1 MSKSTLKRGHILGLR
16 TNAQNLRSH
25 GGFQWPESGK
35 VNAPDWSPAAECGNG
50 LHFLKWGDGDA
61 NLLHSP
67 YDQKTKWLVISTPE
81 KGAVDLNGKSKCEEC
96 EVVYCGEKQGAID
109 LLVAH
114 APAGTK
120 IAYSTATAG
129 TRGTAT
135 AGDGGTATAGD
146 EGTATAG
153 VEVMTP
159 AAACGTAGCDEG
171 GAATAGYGGT
181 ATAGDEGVITIA
193 YYDNA
198 KGKYRRLIGHVGD
211 GGLKPNVAYRI
222 NDQCQFEEVP
232 A

>member
-50 LHFLKWGDGDA
+50 LHFLKWGDGDV

-135 AGDGGTATAGD
+135 AGD
-146 EGTATAG
+146 
-153 VEVMTP
+153 
-159 AAACGTAGCDEG
+159 
-171 GAATAGYGGT
+171 
-181 ATAGDEGVITIA
+181 EGVITIA
-193 YYDNA
+193 YYDNE
-198 KGKYRRLIGHVGD
+198 KVKYRRLIGHVGD

-232 A
+232 V

>member
-1 MSKSTLKRGHILGLR
+1 MSKFTLKRGHILGLR

-50 LHFLKWGDGDA
+50 LHFLKWGDGDV

-129 TRGTAT
+129 DEGTATAGDEGTATAGTRGTAT

-146 EGTATAG
+146 G
-153 VEVMTP
+153 
-159 AAACGTAGCDEG
+159 
-171 GAATAGYGGT
+171 
-181 ATAGDEGVITIA
+181 GVITIA

-232 A
+232 V

>member
-1 MSKSTLKRGHILGLR
+1 MSFTLKRGHILGLR

-129 TRGTAT
+129 AR
-135 AGDGGTATAGD
+135 GTATAGD

-153 VEVMTP
+153 
-159 AAACGTAGCDEG
+159 
-171 GAATAGYGGT
+171 YGGT
-181 ATAGDEGVITIA
+181 ATAGYEGVITIA
-193 YYDNA
+193 YYDNE
-198 KGKYRRLIGHVGD
+198 KVKYRRLIGHVGD

-232 A
+232 V

>member
-1 MSKSTLKRGHILGLR
+1 MNPSTRGGNSMSKFTLKRGHILGLR

-50 LHFLKWGDGDA
+50 LHFLKWGDGDV

-129 TRGTAT
+129 DGGTAT

-153 VEVMTP
+153 
-159 AAACGTAGCDEG
+159 DEG
-171 GAATAGYGGT
+171 TATAGDGGT
-181 ATAGDEGVITIA
+181 ATAGDGGVITIA